1 VDEKDSILFVDDD
14 RNLCESLS
22 LIMDVKGYDTEIAL
36 TARAAIEKVE
46 ARWFNLA
53 VVDIKLS
60 DMTGLDLLARI
71 KEICPDMAVIVVTG
85 YTSSEN
91 AVQALNLGASAYIT
105 KPVDMDELLAVI
117 TQIIEKQRLV
127 FENRHLFAEVQH
139 ELAERKRAEELYE
152 TLANSSQAGI
162 WIIQSGKFKFV
173 NPEFCRITAF
183 DDSEILTGDPLSLV
197 HPDDREMVHS
207 NATAMLKGNLAA
219 PYEYRIVGKD
229 GVTKIVLEAVTSI
242 RYKGKRA
249 AMGSCLDVSEHKQDE
264 AKIERLSS
272 AVEQSIDGIVITELD
287 RNIAYANSAYSKMH
301 GYKADKLV
309 GMNIIVLNAENNP
322 LDFEKIS
329 KDLVEHGSWS
339 GEIESKRKDGS
350 VFPAFV
356 SVTLLRNAKGDAAGV
371 LSVVRDVMDRKKL
384 ENRLLEVD
392 RMKSE
397 FIANTSHELR
407 TPLQSVMGFAKLLLS
422 GRVEDP
428 QKQEEFLRIIDKQS
442 EHLVTLIDDL
452 IDVQRLESGK
462 FHVDKHPVRI
472 DEIIAEAAN
481 ELHNLADERYIEIVQ
496 ETDPSLPDVSADRL
510 RIKQVIVN
518 LLNNAIKFSNEH
530 GKIWFKAD
538 IHDSNLLIHV
548 VDEGIGIPKEAIGRI
563 FERFQQVDGSLT
575 RRAQGTGLGLYIVK
589 QIVEAHGGRVWV
601 ESVENKGSTFS
612 LTLPL

>member
-1 VDEKDSILFVDDD
+1 MDKKDSILFVDDD

-22 LIMDVKGYDTEIAL
+22 LIMDVKGYYTEMAF
-36 TARAAIEKVE
+36 TAKTAIEKIE

-53 VVDIKLS
+53 VVDIKLP

-127 FENRHLFAEVQH
+127 FENRRLFAEVQH

-173 NPEFCRITAF
+173 NPEFCRITGF
-183 DDSEILTGDPLSLV
+183 SEDDIVGHEPLSMV
-197 HPDDREMVHS
+197 HPDDREMVHAS
-207 NATAMLKGNLAA
+207 ATAMLKGALTM
-219 PYEYRIVGKD
+219 PYEYRISAKD
-229 GVTKIVLEAVTSI
+229 ENTRIVLEAVTSI
-242 RYKGKRA
+242 KYKGRRA
-249 AMGSCLDVSEHKQDE
+249 AMGSCLDVTQRKSDAER
-264 AKIERLSS
+264 IERLSS
-272 AVEQSIDGIVITELD
+272 AMEQSIDGIVITELD
-287 RNIAYANSAYSKMH
+287 RTIAYANSAYAKMH
-301 GYKADKLV
+301 GYEADELV
-309 GMNIIVLNAENNP
+309 GMNIISLNAEDDLP
-322 LDFEKIS
+322 DFEKVTN
-329 KDLVEHGSWS
+329 DLEEHGSWS
-339 GEIESKRKDGS
+339 GEIQSKRKNHS
-350 VFPAFV
+350 VFSAFV
-356 SVTLLRNAKGDAAGV
+356 SVTLLRNAKGNPAGV
-371 LSVVRDVMDRKKL
+371 LSVVRDITDRKKMEDKL
-384 ENRLLEVD
+384 VEVD

-422 GRVEDP
+422 GRVKDP
-428 QKQEEFLRIIDKQS
+428 QKQEEFLKIIDKQS
-442 EHLVTLIDDL
+442 EHLVMLIDDL

-472 DEIIAEAAN
+472 DEIIAEAAR
-481 ELHNLADERYIEIVQ
+481 ELNNLAEERYIEIVQ
-496 ETDPSLPDVSADRL
+496 EAEPSLPDVSADRL

-530 GKIWFKAD
+530 GKIWLKANID
-538 IHDSNLLIHV
+538 NSNLLIQV
-548 VDEGIGIPKEAIGRI
+548 VDEGIGIPKNAIGRI

-601 ESVENKGSTFS
+601 ESKENKGSTFS